1 MTRSPWRQPVS
12 VQGVWHEEKREMS
25 RAIGAQWFANRGLV
39 QNGFD
44 HIAMN
49 IRKSH
54 IPATIPVGQRF
65 MIHPQ

>member
-1 MTRSPWRQPVS
+1 M
-12 VQGVWHEEKREMS
+12 
-25 RAIGAQWFANRGLV
+25 AIGAQWFANRGLV

-65 MIHPQ
+65 MIDPQ